1 MNLKLNEIE
10 KTLRKA
16 KNGGYECLI
25 IINGEYYGVEEWI
38 SQSADLKCS
47 IQAQSW
53 ARDTDTTAKIVKQIF
68 VYDSRNLN
76 LDCLGYQ

>member
-25 IINGEYYGVEEWI
+25 IINGEYYGVEE
-38 SQSADLKCS
+38 
-47 IQAQSW
+47 
-53 ARDTDTTAKIVKQIF
+53 
-68 VYDSRNLN
+68 
-76 LDCLGYQ
+76 